1 MTLWTGQNIEGLV
14 DSGGQGIDFELRIRS
29 MVIHSQPLCVCVCI
43 CIFICISSLIFI
55 CICLYSEKKRVRSGR
70 EMDVELVIRSV
81 VIHGQPGG
89 NVCLPHRLIYIG
101 EYAQFQANFI
111 LFFLWPEIV

>member
-43 CIFICISSLIFI
+43 CICICISSLIFI

-81 VIHGQPGG
+81 VIHGQRGG

-101 EYAQFQANFI
+101 EYTYTNPGKFS
-111 LFFLWPEIV
+111 FFSWGQE